1 MSKKKIEE
9 EYILPLGESWENFEK
24 ENFTVQEIAE
34 SEARA
39 KIICEIIDARKEQG
53 MTQKELEEK
62 SGIKQPVI
70 ARMENGK
77 TDPSFTTLWKAA
89 EANGQKLSHIISLI
103 ENEVGE
109 NFSLTD

>member
-1 MSKKKIEE
+1 MQGNSEKYLYLKETAGKVFRNVRKTHTTLTCNKAEE
-9 EYILPLGESWENFEK
+9 EYDIGRGNLNRL
-24 ENFTVQEIAE
+24 
-34 SEARA
+34 
-39 KIICEIIDARKEQG
+39 
-53 MTQKELEEK
+53 
-62 SGIKQPVI
+62 
-70 ARMENGK
+70 ENGK

>member
-77 TDPSFTTLWKAA
+77 TDP
-89 EANGQKLSHIISLI
+89 QLSTVLRILSALGKTI
-103 ENEVGE
+103 EIVPLQSKEKQG
-109 NFSLTD
+109 